1 MVAGTQTLPG
11 LTPSSTGTNL
21 PRYSDSW
28 VPPLFF
34 ASLSHCSFIP
44 WKWTRFIIRVF
55 LRTTTSPNSNPQD
68 NYDYSTRGRAFTVSG
83 PAEIHAPKYRN
94 IINYFENSL
103 EDMSSVEWSA
113 SSGIQR
119 SALWVYCLVLLML
132 WWGGAFIVA
141 PARYSWNAY
150 SVWQYRVLKSG
161 LVHCGF
167 V

>member
-1 MVAGTQTLPG
+1 MVAGTPTLPG

-28 VPPLFF
+28 VPPLFISV
-34 ASLSHCSFIP
+34 SLFVIIA
-44 WKWTRFIIRVF
+44 WKWTRLIIRVF
-55 LRTTTSPNSNPQD
+55 MRTTTSPNSNPQD

-132 WWGGAFIVA
+132 WWGGAFVVA
-141 PARYSWNAY
+141 TARYSCNAS
-150 SVWQYRVLKSG
+150 SVWQCCVLKSES
-161 LVHCGF
+161 VHCGF